1 MRLAAAVTST
11 DRAAE
16 CPCPARMVWRTL
28 PQATPSALLAS
39 RMASNRR
46 TWPVWALTYLSI
58 FRAVVVGGCLAIAAV
73 AWVMHIQWL
82 LAASVCIA
90 AGEFLESTYYTMV
103 LTWGPRTGRPA
114 AMSRR

>member
-1 MRLAAAVTST
+1 
-11 DRAAE
+11 
-16 CPCPARMVWRTL
+16 MVWRTL
-28 PQATPSALLAS
+28 PRATPSVLLAS
-39 RMASNRR
+39 RMTSNRR

-90 AGEFLESTYYTMV
+90 AGEFLESTYYIMV
-103 LTWGPRTGRPA
+103 LKWGARTGRLS
-114 AMSRR
+114 AM